1 MFTIPNYQILN
12 KIYESANS
20 LIYSGFRKRDHKP
33 LILKILKQDYPTP
46 EEFTH
51 YRQEYDII
59 RSLANLDGVINAYSL
74 EKHQNRLVMCLEDFG
89 GESLD
94 ILTQKREFRLEELLT
109 LAISITDKLGQI
121 HQNHIIH
128 KDINPT
134 NIIFNP
140 TTGVLKIIDFGIA
153 TRLSRQNPT
162 PKNPNVLEGTLPYLS
177 PEQTGRMNRT
187 LDYRTDFYSL
197 GITFYELFTHQL
209 PFESPDAMELI
220 HCHLA
225 KQPVP
230 PSQRQAS
237 PKNSAIPQA
246 ISDIIIKLLSKTAEE
261 RYQSA
266 WGLKADL
273 QECKARLTRGQLE
286 PFTLAQQDISDRF
299 QIPQKLY
306 GRKRDIETLLAA
318 FERVANPP
326 HPLLTKEG
334 VEMKPRWTEMMLVAG
349 EAGIGKSALVKE
361 IYKPLT
367 MKRGYFISGK
377 FAQFQRDIPYRA
389 IINAFA
395 ELVQQLLTEN
405 NLHGWRKKLLAALG
419 ENSQIIIDVI
429 PQVELIIGPAPDVS
443 ALGST
448 ESKNR
453 FNLVFQNFI
462 RVFCKPEHPLVIFLD
477 DLQWADYATLKL
489 LKLVMTD
496 KKTCSLFL
504 IGAYQDN
511 EVGPAHPLMTTL
523 DKLSKAEVTINQIR
537 LNPLNRKHITELLA
551 DTLRHQTLDTKTRF
565 FDKNLVSLAKLIHRK
580 TGGNP
585 FFVNQFINTLYE
597 ENLLKFIP
605 PLGTTKKFPSGTP
618 PLNEKTILPVE
629 KRGLE
634 ETSGRVGRNFLQ
646 WNLAQIKAM
655 DYTDN
660 VVDLM
665 IGKLNK
671 LPESTQQVL
680 RLAACVG
687 NNFDLNTLS
696 VLYEKSAAD
705 TFQNL
710 IPALKESLVLP
721 TSELEITGDDICHQ
735 PDGYFGSRFAIRH
748 FQFLHDRVQQAAYV
762 LIDDEHKKTVHLQIA
777 RQLLKNTPSNKI
789 EQHLFEIVEHFNM
802 GLTLADNQT
811 ERHEI
816 ARLNLK
822 AGQKAKAATAYAAA
836 VKFLNAGLELITP
849 PVTPPTRENLEPIQK
864 PGHQYDKNQAFSK
877 TCHQNCHQSEKN
889 QVLSKP
895 SHQTFLDQ
903 CLKGAWETEYDLTL
917 NLYVETLEAEYLNT
931 NYARAEQLSQVIL
944 QQAKTILDKVKVY
957 ELKIVFYATQNQ
969 MPAAIDTG
977 LQVLEMLGI
986 SLSESPPKV
995 LTIENLYNLP
1005 EMTAPDKLAAMRI
1018 LMNLFTP
1025 VQVSNPSRLPP
1036 LTFTMLKLCIQH
1048 GNSPQAALAYVF
1060 YGILQC
1066 TGKNIELGYQF
1077 GKLALRV
1084 LERFDAKE
1092 IACKVHNFFNGFIR
1106 YWKEHASASVEAL
1119 AETVQLGLETGD
1131 IEFAC
1136 YAALHYGSNI
1146 FLLGKPLKSV
1156 HQEQKSYLS
1165 LIQKLKNEFSRH
1177 YATMW
1182 MQLVINLSHSK
1193 VASPKRLIGEFFNEK
1208 EMRPILQKMKNFTL
1222 LFRFYVAKAMLC
1234 YLFKDYA
1241 QAIVNAS
1248 LAENYEQGALGLM
1261 HIVHNPFYYS
1271 LAILALYP
1279 TASSRE
1285 KTKYLETVA
1294 ANQQK
1299 MKRWANQAPMN
1310 FQHKYDLVEA
1320 EKARVLG
1327 QNWIAAEL
1335 YELAITGAR
1344 NNQYIQEEALAYELA
1359 GEFYLGQGMEKFAQ
1373 NYLRDAHYRYQQWGA
1388 KAKVKD
1394 LEERYSQWLVE
1405 MLATTGM
1412 RDMPTIITRLST
1424 SIRLTEALD
1433 LATVTKASQAISGE
1447 IVLDKLLAKMMKI
1460 VIENAGAERGFL
1472 IMDKDGKWVI
1482 EAEGAI
1488 DKDEVTVLQSIPIK
1502 RGETFTKG
1510 GEVFEKA
1517 GINGISVEKEGIS
1530 LPTTIIN
1537 YVARTHE
1544 NLVLNDAQ
1552 RDSLFWQDHYIIT
1565 KQPKSILAHPLLN
1578 QGKLTGIFYL
1588 ENNLTTGAFTPERLQ
1603 LINMLSAQL
1612 AISIENASLYN
1623 NLENKVAE
1631 RTQELSAA
1639 LDNLK
1644 ATQAQL
1650 IEAEKMAALG
1660 NLVAD
1665 VAHEINT
1672 PVGIGVTAASQLDEL
1687 TKEINELYK
1696 KGRMKRSDLE
1706 NYFNAANQGH
1716 ALVIKNLA
1724 RAADLIKRFK
1734 QVAVVQP
1741 DEQRRTFSLKNHLNK
1756 IKATLQPKLKESQI
1770 QMTITCEDITLF
1782 SYPNVFS
1789 QIITNLV
1796 MNSIQHGFSAEAG
1809 EVTTE
1814 KQITIEATTT
1824 HTPDPSIEVNPP
1836 HNASLERGRGN
1847 VSPLEKGRGSVGN
1860 ELILRYSDNGKGI
1873 PADII
1878 NKIFEPFFTTSRQS
1892 GSTGLGLHIVYNL
1905 VTHKLNGTIRCQS
1918 IVGTGTTFTDTFM
1931 LTKVNN
1937 STLSTIGGS

>member
-1 MFTIPNYQILN
+1 
-12 KIYESANS
+12 
-20 LIYSGFRKRDHKP
+20 
-33 LILKILKQDYPTP
+33 
-46 EEFTH
+46 
-51 YRQEYDII
+51 
-59 RSLANLDGVINAYSL
+59 
-74 EKHQNRLVMCLEDFG
+74 
-89 GESLD
+89 
-94 ILTQKREFRLEELLT
+94 
-109 LAISITDKLGQI
+109 
-121 HQNHIIH
+121 
-128 KDINPT
+128 
-134 NIIFNP
+134 
-140 TTGVLKIIDFGIA
+140 
-153 TRLSRQNPT
+153 
-162 PKNPNVLEGTLPYLS
+162 
-177 PEQTGRMNRT
+177 
-187 LDYRTDFYSL
+187 
-197 GITFYELFTHQL
+197 
-209 PFESPDAMELI
+209 
-220 HCHLA
+220 
-225 KQPVP
+225 
-230 PSQRQAS
+230 
-237 PKNSAIPQA
+237 
-246 ISDIIIKLLSKTAEE
+246 
-261 RYQSA
+261 
-266 WGLKADL
+266 
-273 QECKARLTRGQLE
+273 
-286 PFTLAQQDISDRF
+286 
-299 QIPQKLY
+299 
-306 GRKRDIETLLAA
+306 
-318 FERVANPP
+318 
-326 HPLLTKEG
+326 
-334 VEMKPRWTEMMLVAG
+334 MMLVAG

-361 IYKPLT
+361 IYKSLT
-367 MKRGYFISGK
+367 EKRGYLLSGK
-377 FAQFQRDIPYRA
+377 FEQFQRDIPYRA

-405 NLHGWRKKLLAALG
+405 NLHDWRKKLLAALG

-429 PQVELIIGPAPDVS
+429 PQVELIIGQAPDVS

-448 ESKNR
+448 ESQNR

-477 DLQWADYATLKL
+477 DLQWADSATLKL
-489 LKLVMTD
+489 LELVLTD
-496 KKTCSLFL
+496 KETCSLFL
-504 IGAYQDN
+504 IGAYRDN
-511 EVGPAHPLMTTL
+511 EVCPTHPLMTTL
-523 DKLSKAEVTINQIR
+523 NKLRKAEVAINQIH
-537 LNPLNRKHITELLA
+537 LKPLNREHITELLA
-551 DTLRHQTLDTKTRF
+551 DTLRHHTLDTKNPV
-565 FDKNLVSLAKLIHRK
+565 FDKNLVSLAKLLHRK
-580 TGGNP
+580 TRGNP

-597 ENLLKFIP
+597 ENQLKFIP
-605 PLGTTKKFPSGTP
+605 PPGTTPKYSSETT
-618 PLNEKTILPVE
+618 PLNEKTVPTFE
-629 KRGLE
+629 KLGI
-634 ETSGRVGRNFLQ
+634 SGGVGRIFWQ

-687 NNFDLNTLS
+687 NHFDLNTLS
-696 VLYEKSAAD
+696 VLYDKSAAD

-721 TSELEITGDDICHQ
+721 TSELEITGDDICHK
-735 PDGYFGSRFAIRH
+735 PDGYFGSKFAIRH

-762 LIDDEHKKTVHLQIA
+762 LIDEEQKKTVHLQIA

-802 GLTLADNQT
+802 GLALADNQA

-849 PVTPPTRENLEPIQK
+849 PVIPPTGENLEPIRK
-864 PGHQYDKNQAFSK
+864 PGHQSDKNRVFSK
-877 TCHQNCHQSEKN
+877 PL
-889 QVLSKP
+889 VY
-895 SHQTFLDQ
+895 HQTLSDQ
-903 CLKGAWETEYDLTL
+903 RLKGAWETEYDLTL
-917 NLYVETLEAEYLNT
+917 NLYVEALEAEYLNT
-931 NYARAEQLSQVIL
+931 NHERAEQLYQVVL
-944 QQAKTILDKVKVY
+944 QQAKTVLDKVKVY
-957 ELKIVFYATQNQ
+957 EFKIVFYATQNQ

-986 SLSESPPKV
+986 SLSESPPKA
-995 LTIENLYNLP
+995 LMIENLYNLP

-1018 LMNLFTP
+1018 LVNLFTP
-1025 VQVSNPSRLPP
+1025 VHVSNPSLLPP

-1066 TGKNIELGYQF
+1066 TGEDIELGYQF

-1106 YWKEHASASVEAL
+1106 YWKEHASDSVEAL

-1156 HQEQKSYLS
+1156 HQEQRSYLS
-1165 LIQKLKNEFSRH
+1165 LIHKLKNEFSLH

-1182 MQLVINLSHSK
+1182 MQLVINLSHSE
-1193 VASPKRLIGEFFNEK
+1193 VANPKHLIGEFFNEK
-1208 EMRPILQKMKNFTL
+1208 EMRPILQKMKNVTL
-1222 LFRFYVAKAMLC
+1222 LFRFHLAKAMLC

-1241 QAIVNAS
+1241 QAIANAS
-1248 LAENYEQGALGLM
+1248 LAENYEQGAVGLM

-1271 LAILALYP
+1271 LALLALYP

-1285 KTKYLETVA
+1285 KTEYLEKVA
-1294 ANQQK
+1294 ANQHK

-1310 FQHKYDLVEA
+1310 FQHKYNLVEA

-1388 KAKVKD
+1388 MAKVKD

-1405 MLATTGM
+1405 MSAAIGM
-1412 RDMPTIITRLST
+1412 RDMPTMITHLST

-1433 LATVTKASQAISGE
+1433 LATVMKASQAISGE

-1488 DKDEVTVLQSIPIK
+1488 EKDEVTVLQSIPINPHQP
-1502 RGETFTKG
+1502 FTKG
-1510 GEVFEKA
+1510 GKVPPFEKA
-1517 GINGISVEKEGIS
+1517 GRGGISVEKEGLGGIS

-1552 RDSLFWQDHYIIT
+1552 GDSLFWQDNYIVT

-1578 QGKLTGIFYL
+1578 QGKLIGILYL
-1588 ENNLTTGAFTPERLQ
+1588 ENNLTTGAFTPDRLQ

-1687 TKEINELYK
+1687 TKEMQQLYK
-1696 KGRMKRSDLE
+1696 KGCMKRSDLE
-1706 NYFNAANQGH
+1706 NDFNAANQGH
-1716 ALVIKNLA
+1716 ALVLKNLV

-1734 QVAVVQP
+1734 QVAVVQTNEP
-1741 DEQRRTFSLKNHLNK
+1741 RRTFSLKNHLNK

-1770 QMTITCEDITLF
+1770 QVTITCEDITLF
-1782 SYPNVFS
+1782 SYPDVFS

-1809 EVTTE
+1809 EVTKE

-1824 HTPDPSIEVNPP
+1824 HTPNSSIDMNPP
-1836 HNASLERGRGN
+1836 HNSPVEKGRGC
-1847 VSPLEKGRGSVGN
+1847 VSPLERGQGSVGN

-1918 IVGTGTTFTDTFM
+1918 IVGTGTTFTETFM